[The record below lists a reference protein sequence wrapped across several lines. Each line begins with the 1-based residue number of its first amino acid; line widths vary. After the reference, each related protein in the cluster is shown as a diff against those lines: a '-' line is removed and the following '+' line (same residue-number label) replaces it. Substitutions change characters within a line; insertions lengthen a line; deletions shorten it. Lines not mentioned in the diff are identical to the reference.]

1 MLGSYKHVGIAAHGI
16 LQKFNWNTVMLL
28 YHNHDE
34 ASGKGNSDCYFTLG
48 GIYRFLNQSSQEQFD
63 EEKATRKLFLDM
75 LQKVKKKARSEF
87 IIVLNLLYLSLCPSQ
102 HK

>member
-16 LQKFNWNTVMLL
+16 LKEFNWNTVMLL

-48 GIYRFLNQSSQEQFD
+48 GIYRFVTESSQEQFD
-63 EEKATRKLFLDM
+63 EEKTTRSDFLN
-75 LQKVKKKARSEF
+75 LLEKVKTKARSEF
-87 IIVLNLLYLSLCPSQ
+87 ITQVSICP
-102 HK
+102 HNEIFCFV